1 MRVWKSFARK
11 KPYLY
16 SYFLLLEI
24 LSLKKLLQV
33 SFFQGKGNSIFE
45 GTIPLK
51 DFFKEMITNW
61 TYFINLGKYEPAP
74 TVLHEVSVPII
85 SNAECEDWLFD
96 AGYSPSGSYRYYNT
110 IPNIMM
116 CAGLE
121 KGGKDACQ
129 VNSSNHITP

>member
-1 MRVWKSFARK
+1 MLVCKSFARK

-61 TYFINLGKYEPAP
+61 TYFIDLGKYEPAP

-96 AGYSPSGSYRYYNT
+96 AGLSKYFPT

-129 VNSSNHITP
+129 VKILQ